1 MRPRLVRRLAA
12 GVLLTLLV
20 GGCLGGGAKT
30 RYFTLGS
37 IEPRNA
43 TPLVTRPKLGIAI
56 GPIEFPRYLD
66 RPEIVTRDG
75 AHRLV
80 LSNANRWAGSFRSD
94 VLRVLADDIGALLG
108 TSRIAVFPN
117 EAPFQP
123 DYRVLV
129 DLREFEGV
137 LGESVTLRARWT
149 VVSASD
155 ATPVFVGE
163 STFVEATDSASF
175 EDLVAAQRRALGML
189 SHTVAEQL
197 ASLPPVAAGVK

>member
-1 MRPRLVRRLAA
+1 MGRRPVRLLAA
-12 GVLLTLLV
+12 GALLLLV
-20 GGCLGGGAKT
+20 GGCLGGGT
-30 RYFTLGS
+30 NTQYFTLGS
-37 IEPRNA
+37 IEPRAA
-43 TPLVTRPKLGIAI
+43 TPLVTRPTLGIAI

-94 VLRVLADDIGALLG
+94 VLRVLADDLGTLLG

-117 EAPFQP
+117 EATFPP

-155 ATPVFVGE
+155 LTTFFVEE
-163 STFVEATDSASF
+163 STFVQTTDSASF

-189 SHTVAEQL
+189 SHTLAAQL
-197 ASLPPVAAGVK
+197 ASLPPLAAGVK